1 MPMAFALPH
10 PALINGLKPV
20 ANQSAAPMEL
30 NFSAKSYWNRLARE
44 AQDKD

>member
-30 NFSAKSYWNRLARE
+30 NFSVKSYLNPLGRKA
-44 AQDKD
+44 